1 MSDEPLPKSDPAQAP
16 GAAPGKAVTLRAVL
30 SGFALVVSV
39 ALLTPINDWLL
50 KNTMMYSQHLA
61 VVVFLF
67 VVLMGVVVNPL
78 LGRFR
83 YRTGEMLVM
92 VAMLLV
98 LGGVASSGLMRVF
111 PPIIVGPAKSLPGS
125 TELVSYIDE
134 DGKVRLP
141 QGPYL
146 GMPEDGTLPDINDPD
161 YRYVIDGFHQG
172 LGAGAPSVTHRAK
185 VTWTDAAGVTRT
197 QTALSGGLGGGEE
210 VLDLEGPIG
219 RALLGQRA
227 GVTVEGPSGAMTVV
241 SVQAPG
247 IPWALW
253 AQALLAWIPL
263 IGSAVICFIA
273 MAALVRHQWVHN
285 ERLTYPIANVIVQFV
300 QDPAP
305 GQRLSPVF
313 LQRAF
318 WIAFG
323 IVSIWLLSHPLEQLG
338 LLPFK
343 IPVEI
348 ALHQSF
354 GQTSPFNLGY
364 ATWAYLTPTLFF
376 SIIGLVFFLPADIS
390 FSVWFCFIFGN
401 AIYALV
407 REQGVALEGNLPS
420 KFSMGGWFIE
430 CLLIL
435 WIGRNYYL
443 RLLKAAF
450 IPTDDP
456 LLRELR
462 PITWA
467 FLLSA
472 LGLVLAMT
480 ALGAYFSHACIA
492 ALCYLGIGLVL
503 GRLVAE
509 AGIPFMQTPLA
520 WNLNGLIYS
529 LTGFAAPMAAMI
541 PLTMLAQT
549 LCADTREHLVPFA
562 TNAEYLGEKAGVRR
576 LPWTTI
582 SLLVVAVG
590 TVVAGASML
599 WCAYGQSGQ
608 QALDGWWRPG
618 PFMGSLGPVGSHAQ
632 GGTPV
637 SDSTYYAYG
646 AGAVTTAGLGVAR
659 LAWSW
664 WPVHPIGVLI
674 MASYPVFKIWFSFF
688 IGWLLKVLVMRYG
701 GMQLYGRMKPAAMGL
716 IAAEAAIAGIFLIIG
731 LIAGLVFDYKLP
743 INVRFL
749 PG

>member
-1 MSDEPLPKSDPAQAP
+1 MSDEPSTISAPAV
-16 GAAPGKAVTLRAVL
+16 APGKAFTLRALL
-30 SGFALVVSV
+30 SGFALVVIF

-61 VVVFLF
+61 VGVFLF
-67 VVLMGVVVNPL
+67 VVMMGVIVNPL

-83 YRTGEMLVM
+83 YRAGEMMVM

-98 LGGVASSGLMRVF
+98 LGGVASSGLIRVF
-111 PPIIVGPAKSLPGS
+111 PPIIAGPAKVLPGS
-125 TELVSYIDE
+125 TELASYIDE

-141 QGPYL
+141 QGPYI

-172 LGAGAPSVTHRAK
+172 LGASTPSVSHRAT
-185 VTWTDAAGVTRT
+185 VTWTDATGAT
-197 QTALSGGLGGGEE
+197 QTQMALGGGLGGGDD
-210 VLDLEGPIG
+210 VLDLDSPIG
-219 RALLGQRA
+219 RAMLGQRA
-227 GVTVEGPSGAMTVV
+227 GATVEGPSGSLTVV
-241 SVQAPG
+241 AVEAPG
-247 IPWALW
+247 IPWGVW
-253 AQALLAWIPL
+253 AQALLAWAPL
-263 IGSAVICFIA
+263 LGSAFVCFIA

-285 ERLTYPIANVIVQFV
+285 ERLTYPIANVIVQYV
-300 QDPAP
+300 QDPQP
-305 GQRLSPVF
+305 GQRFSPVF

-323 IVSIWLLSHPLEQLG
+323 IVAVWLVSHPLEQLG
-338 LLPFK
+338 WLPFK
-343 IPVEI
+343 IPVTI
-348 ALHQSF
+348 DLSPSF

-364 ATWAYLTPTLFF
+364 STWAYLTPTLFF
-376 SIIGLVFFLPADIS
+376 SIIGLTFFLPADIS
-390 FSVWFCFIFGN
+390 FSVWFCFIVGN
-401 AIYALV
+401 VIYALA
-407 REQGVALEGNLPS
+407 RQQGAVLEPDLPS
-420 KFSMGGWFIE
+420 KFSMGGWFVE

-435 WIGRNYYL
+435 WIGRTYYL

-450 IPTDDP
+450 RPSDDP
-456 LLRELR
+456 LMRELR

-509 AGIPFMQTPLA
+509 AGIPFMQTPIS
-520 WNLNGLIYS
+520 WNVSGLIYS
-529 LTGFAAPMAAMI
+529 LTGFAAPMAALI

-549 LCADTREHLVPFA
+549 LCADPREHLVPFA

-582 SLLVVAVG
+582 SLVVVAVG

-599 WCAYGQSGQ
+599 WCAYGQNGHQ
-608 QALDGWWRPG
+608 GLDAWWRGG
-618 PFMGSLGPVGSHAQ
+618 PFMSSLGPVASHAQ

-637 SDSTYYAYG
+637 SESTYYAYG
-646 AGAVTTAGLGVAR
+646 AGAVTTAGLGIAR

-674 MASYPVFKIWFSFF
+674 MASYPVYKIWFSFF

-743 INVRFL
+743 IDVRFL